1 MNAARRA
8 VLSSLAC
15 WLATRPGAAWSQADT
30 TPPAIAQRIA
40 RATLRGR
47 GSYTWFGLH
56 IYEAR
61 LFVGADGLDLDH
73 WTRSE
78 FALELRYSR
87 ALKGAAIAQRSIDEM
102 QVLGYGN
109 QSQRDSWLAHM
120 RAIFPDVHEGRTLTG
135 VSKPGTGTEFLF
147 NGESAGVV
155 DDADFGLAFF
165 GIWLDPRT
173 SAKDL
178 RARLL
183 GNGGRK

>member
-1 MNAARRA
+1 M
-8 VLSSLAC
+8 
-15 WLATRPGAAWSQADT
+15 
-30 TPPAIAQRIA
+30 QRIA
-40 RATLRGR
+40 RPQLRGQ

-61 LFVGADGLDLDH
+61 LFVGAEGLDLDR

-87 ALKGAAIAQRSIDEM
+87 TLKGAAIAQRSVEEM
-102 QVLGYGN
+102 QALGYAN
-109 QSQRDSWLAHM
+109 HVRRDIWLARM
-120 RAIFPDVHEGRTLTG
+120 REIFPDVHEGQTLTG
-135 VSKPGTGTEFLF
+135 VSRLGIGTEFLF
-147 NGESAGVV
+147 NGETVGIVE
-155 DDADFGLAFF
+155 DADFGHAFF

-183 GNGGRK
+183 GTGGGG